1 MKNIDGIIKSLLYSD
16 RPITPKNIKF
26 PILRELLLSNE
37 LKELLNIKNAEMRK
51 LIIHYQKEISADE
64 SLEEPQCYLNIID
77 SIQNER
83 LNKVLNG
90 NTNKVLYNRLKN
102 VYQDED
108 IEEVKKDRGVR
119 RFSLRNGF
127 VDIKVTTLSEL
138 EYDIQILQLDTIYN
152 IITTYT
158 TIKSIELVEWYEKLV
173 KYSKETYGKVP
184 IIGRA
189 KIYLGENDIKTE
201 EYLLYHC
208 LTNDKIYCI
217 NRTKLKF

>member
-37 LKELLNIKNAEMRK
+37 LMELLGIKNAEMRK
-51 LIIHYQKEISADE
+51 LILYYQKQISSDE
-64 SLEEPQCYLNIID
+64 SLKEPQYYLDIID

-90 NTNKVLYNRLKN
+90 NTNKILYNRLKN

-119 RFSLRNGF
+119 RFSLRNGCI
-127 VDIKVTTLSEL
+127 DINVTTLLEL
-138 EYDIQILQLDTIYN
+138 KYDIQTLQLDTIYN

-158 TIKSIELVEWYEKLV
+158 TIKSKELIEWYEKLV
-173 KYSKETYGKVP
+173 KYSKKTYGKIP
-184 IIGRA
+184 IIKKS
-189 KIYLGENDIKTE
+189 KIYLGENDIKAE

-208 LTNDKIYCI
+208 LTNDRIYCI